1 MKWLCYFILVWFAS
15 STSSFSEITTQAN
28 IVEDSYTVDN
38 TPSSSPSITLVIAVV
53 VSIIVIIVTS
63 LLIIFVLVCRKLCIN
78 KEEKLL
84 AIQNKNS
91 KLSTD
96 IIAYNTSSFNVEQSK
111 NDNIPVYSVVNKHSK
126 KTNEQKTC
134 KGGEDDKIA
143 VNYSTVCSKEEPSSK
158 SEVSDLYAAVD
169 KSAGKK
175 KNLPEDKMA
184 LKYSTVG
191 TKEESDDKKVVQNVS
206 DLYAAVNKGAI
217 KFPEDIA
224 LLYATVDK
232 TKK

>member
-1 MKWLCYFILVWFAS
+1 MPAIRQFCFC
-15 STSSFSEITTQAN
+15 FSEATTQAN
-28 IVEDSYTVDN
+28 IVEDSCRVDN
-38 TPSSSPSITLVIAVV
+38 TPSSSPSITIIIAVV

-63 LLIIFVLVCRKLCIN
+63 HLIIFILVCRNLCFN

-96 IIAYNTSSFNVEQSK
+96 TIAFDTSSFNEEQSK

-143 VNYSTVCSKEEPSSK
+143 VCYSTVCRKEEPSSN
-158 SEVSDLYAAVD
+158 SEVSDLYARVD
-169 KSAGKK
+169 KSAGKMK
-175 KNLPEDKMA
+175 TLPEDKMA
-184 LKYSTVG
+184 QKYSTVCS
-191 TKEESDDKKVVQNVS
+191 KKESDDKKEVQNVS
-206 DLYAAVNKGAI
+206 DLYAAVTKGAK
-217 KFPEDIA
+217 KFPEDMA